1 MTMKKMKN
9 FMALLLALV
18 MTMSLVACG
27 NKASE
32 ETKTGEEI
40 GCYVQTTETG
50 EKVLVDK
57 DGKAVTDF
65 TLDADGNVLDA
76 DGNVVVKA
84 EDITAYVE
92 QSGNVTDEKAEEPKV
107 DDAQK
112 TEDKTDAKD
121 EVKADDKKTETKVDE
136 SKKNEQK
143 PADNKQDTSKT
154 DTKTDTKTDNK
165 SDNKSDTKTETPS
178 QKPSTPSYDN
188 GSLTTAQVKEL
199 QRWYGVTA
207 DGQWGAGSKKAA
219 GGRTADEAWAYYQN
233 NKQTTTP
240 DQPSGGNT
248 GNTGNNG
255 GSTTPSKPSDDN
267 SGSTGGGS
275 TTPTEPTKPT
285 KPTKA
290 DIDCAAAM
298 SVGNSYAEGY
308 GFTVDSACRSYFPP
322 IYLERD
328 CPESCWTQDRIYV
341 LLLGLGLGFDEES
354 VCNALLLVD
363 LGFKDHDRLRR
374 DGPERDRARH
384 TVVRS
389 HCDFDR
395 VPVPGAPGALDTE
408 IQLLRGLAAN
418 FHFDLGGAAVASPDL
433 LLGRIAERD
442 VPVGCT
448 GVGTRGDGERNRHLG
463 RIC

>member
-1 MTMKKMKN
+1 MKKMKN

-27 NKASE
+27 NKTSE

-121 EVKADDKKTETKVDE
+121 EVKANDKKTETKVDE
-136 SKKNEQK
+136 SKKDETKKDDAKQETQK
-143 PADNKQDTSKT
+143 PADNKQDTAKPE
-154 DTKTDTKTDNK
+154 TKPETKPEVK
-165 SDNKSDTKTETPS
+165 PEP
-178 QKPSTPSYDN
+178 QKPAAPSYDN

-240 DQPSGGNT
+240 DKPSGG
-248 GNTGNNG
+248 NG

-267 SGSTGGGS
+267 TGSTGGGS

-285 KPTKA
+285 KA
-290 DIDCAAAM
+290 DIDCSAAM
-298 SVGNSYAEGY
+298 AAGNAYAESVGFEIWDGS
-308 GFTVDSACRSYFPP
+308 RSYFPP

-328 CPESCWTQDRIYV
+328 CPESCWNQEWVESAIKQKVDYV
-341 LLLGLGLGFDEES
+341 KETAIRLGRWSPVDE
-354 VCNALLLVD
+354 V
-363 LGFKDHDRLRR
+363 
-374 DGPERDRARH
+374 PEGCASAVNC
-384 TVVRS
+384 VVRWNAS
-389 HCDFDR
+389 AGYH
-395 VPVPGAPGALDTE
+395 E
-408 IQLLRGLAAN
+408 IFVYYAA
-418 FHFDLGGAAVASPDL
+418 
-433 LLGRIAERD
+433 
-442 VPVGCT
+442 
-448 GVGTRGDGERNRHLG
+448 
-463 RIC
+463 

>member
-1 MTMKKMKN
+1 MKKMKN

-136 SKKNEQK
+136 SKKDETKKDDAKQETQK
-143 PADNKQDTSKT
+143 PAA
-154 DTKTDTKTDNK
+154 
-165 SDNKSDTKTETPS
+165 
-178 QKPSTPSYDN
+178 PSYDN

-199 QRWYGVTA
+199 QRWYGVGA

-240 DQPSGGNT
+240 DKPSGG
-248 GNTGNNG
+248 NG

-267 SGSTGGGS
+267 TGSTGGGS

-290 DIDCAAAM
+290 DIDCAAAIAA
-298 SVGNSYAEGY
+298 GNAYAESL
-308 GFTVDSACRSYFPP
+308 GFEIWDGCRSYFPP

-328 CPESCWTQDRIYV
+328 CPESCWNQEWVESALRSKIDYIKSCLEADGTWFAHVDGKEGEASAVNCMVRWNASANRHEIYV
-341 LLLGLGLGFDEES
+341 YY
-354 VCNALLLVD
+354 
-363 LGFKDHDRLRR
+363 
-374 DGPERDRARH
+374 
-384 TVVRS
+384 
-389 HCDFDR
+389 
-395 VPVPGAPGALDTE
+395 
-408 IQLLRGLAAN
+408 
-418 FHFDLGGAAVASPDL
+418 
-433 LLGRIAERD
+433 
-442 VPVGCT
+442 
-448 GVGTRGDGERNRHLG
+448 
-463 RIC
+463 

>member
-65 TLDADGNVLDA
+65 TLDADGNV
-76 DGNVVVKA
+76 VVKA

-136 SKKNEQK
+136 SKKDETKKDETKKDDAKQETQK
-143 PADNKQDTSKT
+143 PADNKQDTAKPE
-154 DTKTDTKTDNK
+154 TKPETKPEVK
-165 SDNKSDTKTETPS
+165 PEP
-178 QKPSTPSYDN
+178 QKPAAPSYDN

-199 QRWYGVTA
+199 QRWYGVGA

-240 DQPSGGNT
+240 DKPSGG
-248 GNTGNNG
+248 NG

-285 KPTKA
+285 KA
-290 DIDCAAAM
+290 DIDCSAAM
-298 SVGNSYAEGY
+298 AAGNAYAESVGFEIWDGS
-308 GFTVDSACRSYFPP
+308 RSYFPP

-328 CPESCWTQDRIYV
+328 CPESCWNQEWVESAIKQKVDYV
-341 LLLGLGLGFDEES
+341 KETAIRLGRWSPVDE
-354 VCNALLLVD
+354 V
-363 LGFKDHDRLRR
+363 
-374 DGPERDRARH
+374 PEGCASAVNC
-384 TVVRS
+384 VVRWNAS
-389 HCDFDR
+389 AGYH
-395 VPVPGAPGALDTE
+395 E
-408 IQLLRGLAAN
+408 IFVYYAA
-418 FHFDLGGAAVASPDL
+418 
-433 LLGRIAERD
+433 
-442 VPVGCT
+442 
-448 GVGTRGDGERNRHLG
+448 
-463 RIC
+463 

>member
-27 NKASE
+27 NKTSE

-65 TLDADGNVLDA
+65 TLDAEGNVLDA

-121 EVKADDKKTETKVDE
+121 EVKANDKKTETKVDE
-136 SKKNEQK
+136 SKKDETKKDDAKQETQK
-143 PADNKQDTSKT
+143 PADNKQDTAKPE
-154 DTKTDTKTDNK
+154 TKPETKPEVK
-165 SDNKSDTKTETPS
+165 PEP
-178 QKPSTPSYDN
+178 QKPAAPSYDN

-240 DQPSGGNT
+240 DKPSGG
-248 GNTGNNG
+248 NG

-275 TTPTEPTKPT
+275 ATPTEPT

-290 DIDCAAAM
+290 DIDCSAAM
-298 SVGNSYAEGY
+298 AAGNAYAESVGFEIWDGS
-308 GFTVDSACRSYFPP
+308 RSYFPP

-328 CPESCWTQDRIYV
+328 CPESCWNQEWVESAIKQKVDYV
-341 LLLGLGLGFDEES
+341 KETAIRLGRWSPVDE
-354 VCNALLLVD
+354 V
-363 LGFKDHDRLRR
+363 
-374 DGPERDRARH
+374 PEGCASAVNC
-384 TVVRS
+384 VVRWNAS
-389 HCDFDR
+389 AGYH
-395 VPVPGAPGALDTE
+395 E
-408 IQLLRGLAAN
+408 IFVYYAA
-418 FHFDLGGAAVASPDL
+418 
-433 LLGRIAERD
+433 
-442 VPVGCT
+442 
-448 GVGTRGDGERNRHLG
+448 
-463 RIC
+463 

>member
-1 MTMKKMKN
+1 MKKMKN

-27 NKASE
+27 NKTSE

-92 QSGNVTDEKAEEPKV
+92 QSGNVADEKAEEPKV

-121 EVKADDKKTETKVDE
+121 EVKSNDKKTETKVDE
-136 SKKNEQK
+136 SKKDETKKDDAKQETQK
-143 PADNKQDTSKT
+143 PADNKQDTAKPE
-154 DTKTDTKTDNK
+154 TKPETKPEVK
-165 SDNKSDTKTETPS
+165 PEP
-178 QKPSTPSYDN
+178 QKPAAPSCDN

-199 QRWYGVTA
+199 QRWYGVGA

-240 DQPSGGNT
+240 DKPSGGN
-248 GNTGNNG
+248 G
-255 GSTTPSKPSDDN
+255 GSTIPSKPSDDN
-267 SGSTGGGS
+267 TGSTGGGS

-285 KPTKA
+285 KANVDINEAMRVGNAYAESLGFEIWDGCSGFFPPTYFEE
-290 DIDCAAAM
+290 DYPSSQWTQEQMNAAM
-298 SVGNSYAEGY
+298 KEM
-308 GFTVDSACRSYFPP
+308 VD
-322 IYLERD
+322 
-328 CPESCWTQDRIYV
+328 YV
-341 LLLGLGLGFDEES
+341 KARFEKNGRWIPH
-354 VCNALLLVD
+354 VD
-363 LGFKDHDRLRR
+363 GR
-374 DGPERDRARH
+374 DGEATAINCVIRWN
-384 TVVRS
+384 
-389 HCDFDR
+389 
-395 VPVPGAPGALDTE
+395 
-408 IQLLRGLAAN
+408 AA
-418 FHFDLGGAAVASPDL
+418 GGYHEMYAFYA
-433 LLGRIAERD
+433 G
-442 VPVGCT
+442 
-448 GVGTRGDGERNRHLG
+448 
-463 RIC
+463 

>member
-27 NKASE
+27 NKTSE

-76 DGNVVVKA
+76 DGNVVVKT

-121 EVKADDKKTETKVDE
+121 EVKANDKKTETKVDE
-136 SKKNEQK
+136 SKKDETKKDDAKQETQK
-143 PADNKQDTSKT
+143 PADNKQDTAKPE
-154 DTKTDTKTDNK
+154 TKPETKPEVK
-165 SDNKSDTKTETPS
+165 PEP
-178 QKPSTPSYDN
+178 QKPAAPSYDN

-199 QRWYGVTA
+199 QRWYGVGA

-240 DQPSGGNT
+240 DKPSGGN
-248 GNTGNNG
+248 G
-255 GSTTPSKPSDDN
+255 GSTIPSKPSDDN
-267 SGSTGGGS
+267 TGSTGGGS
-275 TTPTEPTKPT
+275 TTPTEPA

-290 DIDCAAAM
+290 DVDINEAM
-298 SVGNSYAEGY
+298 RVGNAYAESL
-308 GFTVDSACRSYFPP
+308 GFEIWDGCRSYFPP
-322 IYLERD
+322 IYFEED
-328 CPESCWTQDRIYV
+328 YSDWSQAQMNAAMKEMVDFVYNRI
-341 LLLGLGLGFDEES
+341 LS
-354 VCNALLLVD
+354 A
-363 LGFKDHDRLRR
+363 
-374 DGPERDRARH
+374 
-384 TVVRS
+384 
-389 HCDFDR
+389 
-395 VPVPGAPGALDTE
+395 
-408 IQLLRGLAAN
+408 
-418 FHFDLGGAAVASPDL
+418 
-433 LLGRIAERD
+433 GRWS
-442 VPVGCT
+442 PVGEVPEGSASAINCVIRWNAA
-448 GVGTRGDGERNRHLG
+448 GGYHEMYAYYAG
-463 RIC
+463 

>member
-136 SKKNEQK
+136 SKKDETKKDETKKDDAKQETQK
-143 PADNKQDTSKT
+143 PADNKQDTAKPE
-154 DTKTDTKTDNK
+154 TKPETKPEVK
-165 SDNKSDTKTETPS
+165 PEP
-178 QKPSTPSYDN
+178 QKPAAPSYDN

-199 QRWYGVTA
+199 QRWYGVGA

-240 DQPSGGNT
+240 DKPSGG
-248 GNTGNNG
+248 NG

-267 SGSTGGGS
+267 TGSTGGGS

-285 KPTKA
+285 KA
-290 DIDCAAAM
+290 DIDCSAAM
-298 SVGNSYAEGY
+298 AAGNAYAESVGFEIWDGS
-308 GFTVDSACRSYFPP
+308 RSYFPP

-328 CPESCWTQDRIYV
+328 CPESCWNQEWVESAIKQKVDYV
-341 LLLGLGLGFDEES
+341 KETAIRLGRWSPVDE
-354 VCNALLLVD
+354 V
-363 LGFKDHDRLRR
+363 
-374 DGPERDRARH
+374 PEGCASAVNC
-384 TVVRS
+384 VVRWNAS
-389 HCDFDR
+389 AGYH
-395 VPVPGAPGALDTE
+395 E
-408 IQLLRGLAAN
+408 IFVYYAA
-418 FHFDLGGAAVASPDL
+418 
-433 LLGRIAERD
+433 
-442 VPVGCT
+442 
-448 GVGTRGDGERNRHLG
+448 
-463 RIC
+463 

>member
-27 NKASE
+27 NKTSE

-65 TLDADGNVLDA
+65 TLDAEGNVLDA

-136 SKKNEQK
+136 SKKDETKKDETKKDDAKQETQK
-143 PADNKQDTSKT
+143 PADNKQDTAKPE
-154 DTKTDTKTDNK
+154 TKPETKPEVK
-165 SDNKSDTKTETPS
+165 PEP
-178 QKPSTPSYDN
+178 QKPAAPSYDN

-199 QRWYGVTA
+199 QRWYGVGA

-240 DQPSGGNT
+240 DKPSGG
-248 GNTGNNG
+248 NG

-285 KPTKA
+285 KA
-290 DIDCAAAM
+290 DIDCSAAM
-298 SVGNSYAEGY
+298 AAGNAYAESVGFEIWDGS
-308 GFTVDSACRSYFPP
+308 RSYFPP

-328 CPESCWTQDRIYV
+328 CPESCWNQEWVESAIKQKVDYV
-341 LLLGLGLGFDEES
+341 KETAIRLGRWSPVDE
-354 VCNALLLVD
+354 V
-363 LGFKDHDRLRR
+363 
-374 DGPERDRARH
+374 PEGCASAVNC
-384 TVVRS
+384 VVRWNAS
-389 HCDFDR
+389 AGYH
-395 VPVPGAPGALDTE
+395 E
-408 IQLLRGLAAN
+408 IFVYYAA
-418 FHFDLGGAAVASPDL
+418 
-433 LLGRIAERD
+433 
-442 VPVGCT
+442 
-448 GVGTRGDGERNRHLG
+448 
-463 RIC
+463 

>member
-9 FMALLLALV
+9 FIAMLLALV

-27 NKASE
+27 NKTSE

-136 SKKNEQK
+136 SKKDEKK

-165 SDNKSDTKTETPS
+165 SDNKSDTMTETPS

-240 DQPSGGNT
+240 DKPSGGN
-248 GNTGNNG
+248 G
-255 GSTTPSKPSDDN
+255 GSTIPSKPSDDN
-267 SGSTGGGS
+267 TGSTGGGS

-285 KPTKA
+285 KANVDINEAMRVGNAYAESLGFEIWDGCSGFFPPTYFEE
-290 DIDCAAAM
+290 DYPSSQWTQEQMNAAM
-298 SVGNSYAEGY
+298 KEM
-308 GFTVDSACRSYFPP
+308 VD
-322 IYLERD
+322 
-328 CPESCWTQDRIYV
+328 YV
-341 LLLGLGLGFDEES
+341 KARFEKNGRWIPH
-354 VCNALLLVD
+354 VD
-363 LGFKDHDRLRR
+363 GR
-374 DGPERDRARH
+374 DGEATAINCVIRWN
-384 TVVRS
+384 
-389 HCDFDR
+389 
-395 VPVPGAPGALDTE
+395 
-408 IQLLRGLAAN
+408 AA
-418 FHFDLGGAAVASPDL
+418 GGYHEMYAFYA
-433 LLGRIAERD
+433 G
-442 VPVGCT
+442 
-448 GVGTRGDGERNRHLG
+448 
-463 RIC
+463 

>member
-27 NKASE
+27 NKTSE

-40 GCYVQTTETG
+40 GCYVQTTEAG

-121 EVKADDKKTETKVDE
+121 EVKANDKKTETKVDE
-136 SKKNEQK
+136 SKKDETKKDDAKQETQK
-143 PADNKQDTSKT
+143 PADNKQDTAKPE
-154 DTKTDTKTDNK
+154 TKPETKPEVK
-165 SDNKSDTKTETPS
+165 PEP
-178 QKPSTPSYDN
+178 QKPAAPSYDN

-199 QRWYGVTA
+199 QRWYGVGA

-240 DQPSGGNT
+240 DKPSGG
-248 GNTGNNG
+248 NG

-267 SGSTGGGS
+267 TGSTGGGS

-285 KPTKA
+285 KANVDINEAMRVGNAYAESLGFEIWDGCSGFFPPTYFEE
-290 DIDCAAAM
+290 DYPSSQWTQEQMNAAM
-298 SVGNSYAEGY
+298 KEM
-308 GFTVDSACRSYFPP
+308 VD
-322 IYLERD
+322 
-328 CPESCWTQDRIYV
+328 YV
-341 LLLGLGLGFDEES
+341 KARFEKNGRWIPH
-354 VCNALLLVD
+354 VD
-363 LGFKDHDRLRR
+363 GR
-374 DGPERDRARH
+374 DGEATAINCVIRWN
-384 TVVRS
+384 
-389 HCDFDR
+389 
-395 VPVPGAPGALDTE
+395 
-408 IQLLRGLAAN
+408 AA
-418 FHFDLGGAAVASPDL
+418 GGYHEMYAFYA
-433 LLGRIAERD
+433 G
-442 VPVGCT
+442 
-448 GVGTRGDGERNRHLG
+448 
-463 RIC
+463 

>member
-1 MTMKKMKN
+1 MKKMKN

-27 NKASE
+27 NKTSE

-50 EKVLVDK
+50 EKVLVGK

-121 EVKADDKKTETKVDE
+121 EVKANDKKTETKKDE
-136 SKKNEQK
+136 TKKDDAKQETQK
-143 PADNKQDTSKT
+143 PADNKQDTAKPE
-154 DTKTDTKTDNK
+154 TKPETKPEVK
-165 SDNKSDTKTETPS
+165 PEP
-178 QKPSTPSYDN
+178 QKPATPSYDN

-199 QRWYGVTA
+199 QRWYGVGA

-240 DQPSGGNT
+240 DKPSGG
-248 GNTGNNG
+248 NG

-267 SGSTGGGS
+267 TGSTGGGS

-285 KPTKA
+285 KA
-290 DIDCAAAM
+290 NVDINEAM
-298 SVGNSYAEGY
+298 RVGNAYAESL
-308 GFTVDSACRSYFPP
+308 GFEIWDGCSGFFPP
-322 IYLERD
+322 IYFEEDYPSSR
-328 CPESCWTQDRIYV
+328 WTQEQMNAAMKEMVDYVKARIV
-341 LLLGLGLGFDEES
+341 KIGRWIPH
-354 VCNALLLVD
+354 VD
-363 LGFKDHDRLRR
+363 GR
-374 DGPERDRARH
+374 DGEASAINCVIRWN
-384 TVVRS
+384 
-389 HCDFDR
+389 
-395 VPVPGAPGALDTE
+395 
-408 IQLLRGLAAN
+408 AA
-418 FHFDLGGAAVASPDL
+418 GGYHEMYAFYA
-433 LLGRIAERD
+433 G
-442 VPVGCT
+442 
-448 GVGTRGDGERNRHLG
+448 
-463 RIC
+463 

>member
-1 MTMKKMKN
+1 MKKMKN

-27 NKASE
+27 NKTSE

-121 EVKADDKKTETKVDE
+121 EVKANDKKTETKVDE
-136 SKKNEQK
+136 SKKDETKKDDAKQETQK
-143 PADNKQDTSKT
+143 PADNKQNTAKPE
-154 DTKTDTKTDNK
+154 TKPETKPEVK
-165 SDNKSDTKTETPS
+165 PEP
-178 QKPSTPSYDN
+178 QKPAAPSYDN

-199 QRWYGVTA
+199 QRWYGVGA

-240 DQPSGGNT
+240 DKPSGG
-248 GNTGNNG
+248 NG

-275 TTPTEPTKPT
+275 ATPTEPT

-290 DIDCAAAM
+290 DIDCSAAM
-298 SVGNSYAEGY
+298 AAGNAYAESVGFEIWDGS
-308 GFTVDSACRSYFPP
+308 RSYFPP

-328 CPESCWTQDRIYV
+328 CPESCWNQEWVESAIKQKVDYV
-341 LLLGLGLGFDEES
+341 KETAIRLGRWSPVDE
-354 VCNALLLVD
+354 V
-363 LGFKDHDRLRR
+363 
-374 DGPERDRARH
+374 PEGCASAVNC
-384 TVVRS
+384 VVRWNAS
-389 HCDFDR
+389 AGYH
-395 VPVPGAPGALDTE
+395 E
-408 IQLLRGLAAN
+408 IFVYYAA
-418 FHFDLGGAAVASPDL
+418 
-433 LLGRIAERD
+433 
-442 VPVGCT
+442 
-448 GVGTRGDGERNRHLG
+448 
-463 RIC
+463 

>member
-1 MTMKKMKN
+1 MKKMKN

-27 NKASE
+27 NKTSE

-40 GCYVQTTETG
+40 GCYVQTTEAG

-121 EVKADDKKTETKVDE
+121 EVKANDKKTETKVDE
-136 SKKNEQK
+136 SKKDETKKDDAKQETQK
-143 PADNKQDTSKT
+143 PADNKQDTAKPE
-154 DTKTDTKTDNK
+154 TKPETKPEVK
-165 SDNKSDTKTETPS
+165 PEP
-178 QKPSTPSYDN
+178 QKPAAPSYDN

-199 QRWYGVTA
+199 QRWYGVGA

-240 DQPSGGNT
+240 DKPSGG
-248 GNTGNNG
+248 NG

-267 SGSTGGGS
+267 TGSTGGGS

-285 KPTKA
+285 KANVDINEAMRVGNAYAESLGFEIWDGCSGFFPPTYFEE
-290 DIDCAAAM
+290 DYPSSQWTQEQMNAAM
-298 SVGNSYAEGY
+298 KEM
-308 GFTVDSACRSYFPP
+308 VD
-322 IYLERD
+322 
-328 CPESCWTQDRIYV
+328 YV
-341 LLLGLGLGFDEES
+341 KARFEKNGRWIPH
-354 VCNALLLVD
+354 VD
-363 LGFKDHDRLRR
+363 GR
-374 DGPERDRARH
+374 DGEATAINCVIRWNAAGGYH
-384 TVVRS
+384 
-389 HCDFDR
+389 
-395 VPVPGAPGALDTE
+395 E
-408 IQLLRGLAAN
+408 IYAFYAG
-418 FHFDLGGAAVASPDL
+418 
-433 LLGRIAERD
+433 
-442 VPVGCT
+442 
-448 GVGTRGDGERNRHLG
+448 
-463 RIC
+463 

>member
-27 NKASE
+27 NKTSE

-121 EVKADDKKTETKVDE
+121 EVKSNDKKTETKVDE
-136 SKKNEQK
+136 SKKDETKKDDAKQETQK
-143 PADNKQDTSKT
+143 PADNKQDTAKPE
-154 DTKTDTKTDNK
+154 TKPETKPEVK
-165 SDNKSDTKTETPS
+165 PEP
-178 QKPSTPSYDN
+178 QKPAAPSYDN

-199 QRWYGVTA
+199 QRWYGVGA

-240 DQPSGGNT
+240 DKPSGGN
-248 GNTGNNG
+248 G
-255 GSTTPSKPSDDN
+255 GSTIPSKPSDDN
-267 SGSTGGGS
+267 TGSTGGGS

-285 KPTKA
+285 KANVDINEAMRVGNAYAESLGFEIWDGCSGFFPPTYFEE
-290 DIDCAAAM
+290 DYPSSQWTQEQMNAAM
-298 SVGNSYAEGY
+298 KEM
-308 GFTVDSACRSYFPP
+308 VD
-322 IYLERD
+322 
-328 CPESCWTQDRIYV
+328 YV
-341 LLLGLGLGFDEES
+341 KARFEKNGRWIPH
-354 VCNALLLVD
+354 VD
-363 LGFKDHDRLRR
+363 GR
-374 DGPERDRARH
+374 DGEATAINCVIRWN
-384 TVVRS
+384 
-389 HCDFDR
+389 
-395 VPVPGAPGALDTE
+395 
-408 IQLLRGLAAN
+408 AA
-418 FHFDLGGAAVASPDL
+418 GGYHEMYAFYA
-433 LLGRIAERD
+433 G
-442 VPVGCT
+442 
-448 GVGTRGDGERNRHLG
+448 
-463 RIC
+463 